1 LRELEAGV
9 DEVLTASSSASS
21 ETLKDNAKEEEG
33 AIVMTKEIAD
43 RAREIAAADEEDRA
57 AAAAEKAADAEKAT
71 EKPTESTDVA
81 QDAAPRQAHNPLSD
95 EEEEKQIYTSEHD
108 SKIYVYIASD
118 NNLVKEAMALYLR
131 DHADIAVMRVK
142 NNAEIAHAKNVQYL
156 KKVGNHTGVIDMTM
170 DWYALSLANV
180 VFAWR
185 KGTNLISTFAH
196 RYVCMCV
203 CVYVC
208 TCMSLPLC
216 LTPTSLTL
224 LPSFHL
230 CSLSHTHAHTHTHTH
245 THTHSAQR
253 LSGNTEKSDNKHGI
267 GHGIGSRGLSLYY
280 GKNGVPQWRYFY

>member
-1 LRELEAGV
+1 MRELEAGV
-9 DEVLTASSSASS
+9 DEALTASSSASS

-71 EKPTESTDVA
+71 EKPTEATDVA

-203 CVYVC
+203 CMHVYV
-208 TCMSLPLC
+208 SA
-216 LTPTSLTL
+216 
-224 LPSFHL
+224 
-230 CSLSHTHAHTHTHTH
+230 SLSHTHLINPPSLIPPLLSLSH